1 MFNSRIHC
9 PPRLPSHHGAA
20 TGATRAGTVVPNT
33 MMSRMHLGCR
43 SLAVAPRGL
52 CAAHRL
58 GMGLSAQP
66 PDSTPAATIGLPMVR
81 HHLAGVR
88 DGCVPLQLVY

>member
-1 MFNSRIHC
+1 MLNSRIHC
-9 PPRLPSHHGAA
+9 PPRLPSHHRAA
-20 TGATRAGTVVPNT
+20 TVARRAGTAVT
-33 MMSRMHLGCR
+33 TTRMSRMHLGCR

-66 PDSTPAATIGLPMVR
+66 PDSTPAATIGLPIVR
-81 HHLAGVR
+81 HHSDGVR

>member
-1 MFNSRIHC
+1 
-9 PPRLPSHHGAA
+9 
-20 TGATRAGTVVPNT
+20 
-33 MMSRMHLGCR
+33 MHLGCR

-66 PDSTPAATIGLPMVR
+66 PDSTPAAAIGLHMVW
-81 HHLAGVR
+81 HHLTDVQDGRLCAAPARLLSEASLVR
-88 DGCVPLQLVY
+88 SSSWRLGL